1 MAQGKG
7 DSMSE
12 PQQGSGGA
20 EARLPETLTVLRDC
34 ISASSVDG
42 LTESELLAVVS
53 TLEATKGAAAA
64 LQARATAHFVAER
77 DADAKDDASR
87 GDISRREA
95 SCRRNG
101 ARAEV
106 GLARRCSPWQADRH
120 VGLAAALTGEMPYT
134 LAALTSG
141 EISEWRATILVRET
155 ACLSAEDRTEVDR
168 RLASEM
174 TRLGDQE
181 LGAAAR
187 RAAVDLDQE
196 ALVRRRRQAAASR
209 RVAVRPAPDGMA
221 YLSILGSL
229 VDVVGAH
236 AALTAAEKAR
246 FIATGDPE
254 ADALRAADDRGRGAW
269 TADTALE
276 RLSGRSEGQS
286 QSVEVSLVMSEGA
299 VVATEDDCDE
309 AEVPGWGPVPGE
321 MAREQL
327 LRLVDEGSQIWLRR
341 LWTAPGGR
349 DLVAMDSK
357 RRLFGGGLRRLL
369 ELRDQVCRVP
379 WCDAPVRQI
388 DHVAPVAAGG
398 PTSAANGM
406 GECQRHN
413 LVKEAP
419 GWIVEVTST
428 GLDPGGGAHE
438 VHLTTPAGMTY
449 ETTAPPV
456 LGRGRPSRTTRPWSQ
471 LERHYEHLARAA

>member
-1 MAQGKG
+1 
-7 DSMSE
+7 MSE

-34 ISASSVDG
+34 ISASSVEG

-77 DADAKDDASR
+77 DADARDDASR

-101 ARAEV
+101 VRAEV

-120 VGLAAALTGEMPYT
+120 VGLATALTGEMPCT

-155 ACLSAEDRTEVDR
+155 ACLSAQDRMEVDR
-168 RLASEM
+168 RLAEEM
-174 TRLGDQE
+174 TRLADRE
-181 LGAAAR
+181 LTAAAR
-187 RAAVDLDQE
+187 RAVIDLDQ
-196 ALVRRRRQAAASR
+196 AAIVRRRRQAAASR
-209 RVAVRPAPDGMA
+209 RVSVRPAPDGMA

-246 FIATGDPE
+246 FVATGDPE
-254 ADALRAADDRGRGAW
+254 VDAVRASDDRGRGAW
-269 TADTALE
+269 MADTALE
-276 RLSGRSEGQS
+276 RLSGRAEGES

-299 VVATEDDCDE
+299 VVPTEDDTDE
-309 AEVPGWGPVPGE
+309 AEVSGWGPVPGE
-321 MAREQL
+321 MAREHL
-327 LRLVDEGSQIWLRR
+327 LRLVDEGTQIWLRR
-341 LWTAPGGR
+341 LWMAPGGR
-349 DLVAMDSK
+349 DLVGMDSR
-357 RRLFGGGLRRLL
+357 RRLFGGGLRRLV
-369 ELRDQVCRVP
+369 ELRDQGCRVP

-388 DHVAPVAAGG
+388 DHAVPFARGG
-398 PTSAANGM
+398 GTSAANGM
-406 GECQRHN
+406 GQCQRHN
-413 LVKEAP
+413 LAKETP
-419 GWIVEVTST
+419 GWSVEVTAT

-438 VHLTTPAGMTY
+438 ARLTTPTGRTY
-449 ETTAPPV
+449 ETAAPPI
-456 LGRGRPSRTTRPWSQ
+456 LGRGRTSRAARPRSK